1 MKVLV
6 FDISGKYAHY
16 KKIYATTSAISYVI
30 PTKTSLFGYLWAIGA
45 TEKNRDKDFYLQ
57 YFQNK
62 SCLVGIQILKPIA
75 TQRINTNLLSNITRK
90 WEHKPTMVEYVNN
103 PGFRIFINL
112 YILQH
117 SGRPTFCQSFY

>member
-45 TEKNRDKDFYLQ
+45 TEKNRDK
-57 YFQNK
+57 
-62 SCLVGIQILKPIA
+62 
-75 TQRINTNLLSNITRK
+75 NTR
-90 WEHKPTMVEYVNN
+90 
-103 PGFRIFINL
+103 
-112 YILQH
+112 
-117 SGRPTFCQSFY
+117 